1 MDPAYPPVG
10 FYYKVNFISYPGK
23 QEGNFQDVT
32 GISVSISPE
41 EVREGGEN
49 QFVYKL
55 PSPPK
60 YSNLVLRRGMLI
72 GSVVTEWVTK
82 SLSTFTF
89 KPTTVVVML
98 LDEKGKPLSSW
109 KFYGVYPVKMEVSG
123 LKAMG
128 AGEIVIET
136 LELAYKYFETTK

>member
-1 MDPAYPPVG
+1 MDSAYPPVG

-23 QEGNFQDVT
+23 QEGNFQDVS
-32 GISVSISPE
+32 GISVSITPE

-72 GSVVTEWVTK
+72 GSVVTDWVRK

-89 KPTTVVVML
+89 TPTTVVVML
-98 LDEKGKPLSSW
+98 LDETSEPIYSW
-109 KFYGVYPVKMEVSG
+109 KFYGVYPIKLEVSG
-123 LKAMG
+123 LKATG
-128 AGEIVIET
+128 DGEIVIET
-136 LELAYKYFETTK
+136 LELAYKYFEKDK